1 MEFQTLAGG
10 RTEARGNAARILLK
24 LFPALPGYQGMNT
37 LLKIL
42 LLAVLV
48 VLAFH
53 FAPILL
59 VPIVLLAAG
68 LIALWITVSVAA
80 IILLIV
86 ALALIA
92 GLSPIWIPVLALVGL
107 IALCRSGSRRAVARS

>member
-1 MEFQTLAGG
+1 MEFQTLARGP
-10 RTEARGNAARILLK
+10 TEARGNAARILLK
-24 LFPALPGYQGMNT
+24 LFHPPAGYQGMNT

-68 LIALWITVSVAA
+68 LIAVWITVSVAA
-80 IILLIV
+80 IILLVV